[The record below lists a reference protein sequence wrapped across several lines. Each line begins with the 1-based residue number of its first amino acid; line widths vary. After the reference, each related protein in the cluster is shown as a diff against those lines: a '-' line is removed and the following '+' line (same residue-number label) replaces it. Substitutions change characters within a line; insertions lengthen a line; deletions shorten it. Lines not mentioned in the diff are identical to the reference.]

1 MITFGKYQIDRNFF
15 VAVTLAIAVLVS
27 LFTAVLLVVTKS
39 WHGRFSSDHAGSGPQ
54 KLHVGS
60 IPRVGGI
67 AIMFGFAAAILIAN
81 ITSPLGEQIGAP
93 VWLILALF
101 VPFAVG
107 LCEDV
112 TQKFGPISRLFAT
125 FAGASIAYFFCG
137 ASIVRFDVPFVDA
150 LVALHP
156 AVAFAFTLFC
166 VGGIAHAFNLAD
178 GLNGLLVGL
187 GLTASIAIAAVAHLT
202 GDVFVSVASTLLA
215 GAIGGFALLNFPRA
229 WLFAGD
235 GGAYLI
241 GSALA
246 IFSMLLCVRQPTVS
260 PWLAFVVVL
269 YPFTDTTYSI
279 YRRWRSGHPIM
290 APDAEHL
297 HSLFAQRLKG
307 RFGERGRNLASVA
320 VVSVSAMF
328 VGAAVSV
335 YSKTPVLAALAAL
348 YVFVYVSTYRI
359 ISASIAAHSF
369 DPASASAD

>member
-1 MITFGKYQIDRNFF
+1 M
-15 VAVTLAIAVLVS
+15 AVTLAIAVLVS
-27 LFTAVLLVVTKS
+27 LITAVLLVLTGK
-39 WHGRFSSDHAGSGPQ
+39 WHGNFSSDDAGSGPQ
-54 KLHVGS
+54 KLHTGAV
-60 IPRVGGI
+60 PRVGGI
-67 AIMFGFAAAILIAN
+67 AIMMGFASALLIAK
-81 ITSPLGEQIGAP
+81 IALPAGEQIGAP
-93 VWLILALF
+93 IWLILALF

-107 LCEDV
+107 LGEDV
-112 TQKFGPISRLFAT
+112 TQKFGPVSRLLAT
-125 FAGASIAYFFCG
+125 FAGACIAYFFCG

-150 LVALHP
+150 LLALHP
-156 AVAFAFTLFC
+156 AIAFAFTLFC

-187 GLTASIAIAAVAHLT
+187 GVTASIALATVAYLT
-202 GDVFVSVASTLLA
+202 GDVFVLVASTALA

-279 YRRWRSGHPIM
+279 YRRWRSGRPIM

-297 HSLFAQRLKG
+297 HSLLALCLKA
-307 RFGERGRNLASVA
+307 RFGERGRNLASIA
-320 VVSVSAMF
+320 VVTVSAMF
-328 VGAAVSV
+328 VGAAVSS
-335 YSKTPVLAALAAL
+335 YSKTPVLAALAAFYAL
-348 YVFVYVSTYRI
+348 VYVAAYRV
-359 ISASIAAHSF
+359 ISASIAARPF